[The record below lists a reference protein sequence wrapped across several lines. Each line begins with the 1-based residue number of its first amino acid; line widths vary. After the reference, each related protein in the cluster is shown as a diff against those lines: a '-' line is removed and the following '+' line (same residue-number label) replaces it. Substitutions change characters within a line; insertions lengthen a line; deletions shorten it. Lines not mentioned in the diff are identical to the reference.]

1 MNNLFLSENCSQQ
14 IVQCSTSQN
23 SEQHVWVHN
32 QIRVQVVLKDPIVEW
47 IEGMVSNMV
56 YVLTISIIN
65 Q

>member
-23 SEQHVWVHN
+23 SEQHVWVHS
-32 QIRVQVVLKDPIVEW
+32 QIRAQVVLKDPIDEW

-56 YVLTISIIN
+56 
-65 Q
+65 